1 MPIKIPNALP
11 ARKILEGENIF
22 VMSEKRACSQHIRP
36 LKIAILN
43 LMPTKIVTET
53 QLLRLLGNSPLQVEI
68 TLVMT
73 DSHESKN
80 TSGEHLSAF
89 YKRFS
94 EIKNEHFDG
103 MIITGAPVEKLEFE
117 EVDYWEELKG
127 IMDWSTK
134 HVWSTLHIC
143 WGAQAG
149 LYHHFGIP
157 KYDLPEKMFGIFEHR
172 LLQNHKKLFFGYED
186 TFYAPHSRHTE
197 VREEDIRKV
206 PELTLVATSKEAG
219 VYAVTTKKYRQIFI
233 MGHSEY
239 DNETLD
245 LEYRRDVDRGL
256 PIRIPVNYYPDDNP
270 NKKPVN
276 KWRSHATLLFSNW
289 LNYCVY
295 QITPYDI
302 DKVTPY
308 THS

>member
-1 MPIKIPNALP
+1 MPIKIPNELP
-11 ARKILEGENIF
+11 ARKTLEGENIF
-22 VMSEKRACSQHIRP
+22 VMSEKRACRQHIRP

-80 TSGEHLSAF
+80 TSGEHLATF

-94 EIKNEHFDG
+94 EIKKEHFDG

-117 EVDYWEELKG
+117 EVDYWDELCE

-149 LYHHFGIP
+149 LYHHFGVP
-157 KYDLPEKMFGIFEHR
+157 KYDLPQKMFGIFEHR
-172 LLQNHKKLFFGYED
+172 LLQKHKKLFFGFED

-197 VREEDIRKV
+197 VREEDIKKV
-206 PELTLVATSKEAG
+206 PELTLAVTSKEAG

-245 LEYRRDVDRGL
+245 LEYRRDVDKGL
-256 PIRIPVNYYPDDNP
+256 PIQVPANYYPDDNP